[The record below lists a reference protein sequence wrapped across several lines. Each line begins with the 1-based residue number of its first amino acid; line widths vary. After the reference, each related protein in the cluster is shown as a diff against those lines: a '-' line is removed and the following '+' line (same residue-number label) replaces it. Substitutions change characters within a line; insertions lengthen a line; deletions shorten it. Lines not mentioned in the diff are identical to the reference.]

1 MHNHRRSLLQPF
13 VLFGAG
19 GAGKSALLSKCARQ
33 SLKVKIKE
41 RWTTVL
47 PFWIIICLKLNLN
60 FMLMPNSLLHWVDIF
75 TLPRDV
81 KYPGVARPGQT
92 APHDQ
97 VLWNHSELHRP
108 WSSPQVEILENTKR
122 QSSNPGR
129 SACRSATQTCCRS
142 RRSQMTP
149 FLSLLISR

>member
-47 PFWIIICLKLNLN
+47 HFWITICLKLNLN
-60 FMLMPNSLLHWVDIF
+60 FMLMPNSLPVSRF
-75 TLPRDV
+75 V

-142 RRSQMTP
+142 RRSQMTR